1 MDVIVP
7 FVERLFS
14 LDSSSPTQLRPAS
27 ASSPEGGLWKA
38 TLAAAATLLMY
49 YEERC
54 AARPAQLARLTAQMR
69 DCWSAGPGAAARR
82 AAAASSSSRSS
93 SSSGGGGCYIA
104 HESAR
109 EVLLRWSRLITAE
122 FRVANLHLTART
134 GPGGEGAASVVA
146 AVGGIVDSVNESRR
160 ATVLTTLDLHRSLEA
175 KLSALTVELRHLNV
189 AGGAGGGAA
198 AGAAESLGIAVRGR
212 RRGGREERGPGE

>member
-1 MDVIVP
+1 MGMDVIVP

-104 HESAR
+104 HESAL

-134 GPGGEGAASVVA
+134 GPGGE
-146 AVGGIVDSVNESRR
+146 R
-160 ATVLTTLDLHRSLEA
+160 
-175 KLSALTVELRHLNV
+175 
-189 AGGAGGGAA
+189 GGGS
-198 AGAAESLGIAVRGR
+198 GRDRGLGERVAPRDCPHDARPAPLPRGKAQRAHCRVTPFKCCGRRGR
-212 RRGGREERGPGE
+212 RRGGRCC